1 MKNKSQNFY
10 LVVFGVFMG
19 ALVVILS
26 ACGVDL
32 K

>member
-1 MKNKSQNFY
+1 MKNKTQNYY
-10 LVVFGVFMG
+10 LVVFALFMG
-19 ALVVILS
+19 TLILILS

>member
-10 LVVFGVFMG
+10 LVVFGVLMG
-19 ALVVILS
+19 VLILVLS

>member
-1 MKNKSQNFY
+1 MRNKSQNFY

-19 ALVVILS
+19 VLILVLS